1 MTLCLDSAYNIRYCS
16 TLQEVALVAEP
27 KKSFF
32 QRHPGFDLYSLFWF
46 LLFLI
51 LAALGRFFLPLWI
64 PWCWCTC

>member
-1 MTLCLDSAYNIRYCS
+1 M
-16 TLQEVALVAEP
+16 AEP

-64 PWCWCTC
+64 PAAVVLVYLLTQKFMSTK